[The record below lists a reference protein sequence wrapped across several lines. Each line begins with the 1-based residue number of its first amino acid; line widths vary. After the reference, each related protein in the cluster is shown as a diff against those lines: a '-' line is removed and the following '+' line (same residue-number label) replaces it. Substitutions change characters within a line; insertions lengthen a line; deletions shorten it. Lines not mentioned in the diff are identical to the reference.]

1 MGDREQLIQQLK
13 TQRTPTEEVI
23 LKRRSV
29 RVYKKEQVPEFM
41 VKRILE
47 AGRFAPSAGNCQP
60 WKFIVIRDLER
71 IDELTQS
78 VVSVCKKFKSLIDYR
93 EPGKKWRLPM
103 AKLNIKLK
111 PNDLHPVPF
120 GAVSL
125 IADGKFGLYHGAPT
139 VIIILKDVR
148 GVSSPELD
156 CGIAGQNMVLAAHS
170 MGLGTCWVGFTKLA
184 FRYNKELKKKY
195 GIQYPY
201 EFGNSIGIG
210 WPVGEPDGMVY
221 RQTHLTDWYED
232 GQKKVIGPATIN
244 RRASF
249 SSSEKKRLPRYDNP
263 QEIEWGTV
271 EIDQE
276 MCNGCKLCVQVCPC
290 GALEVVEKKVR
301 MVADPYAGCVMCA
314 DCQAICPEG
323 AITPSKAYRY
333 SGYYKTLDHGELKP
347 PEL

>member
-1 MGDREQLIQQLK
+1 MGDREQLIERLK
-13 TQRTPTEEVI
+13 TERTSAEEVI

-60 WKFIVIRDLER
+60 WKFIVIRDLEL
-71 IDELTQS
+71 IDELTRS
-78 VVSVCKKFKSLIDYR
+78 VVNICKKFKSLIDYR

-120 GAVSL
+120 GAVTL
-125 IADGKFGLYHGAPT
+125 IAEGKLGLYHGAPT

-148 GVSSPELD
+148 GVSCPELD

-184 FRYNKELKKKY
+184 FQYDKKLKKKY

-201 EFGNSIGIG
+201 EYACSIGIG
-210 WPVGEPDGMVY
+210 WPVGEPDGMVA
-221 RQTHLTDWYED
+221 RQTHLVDWHEN
-232 GQKKVIGPATIN
+232 GERKVIGPAML
-244 RRASF
+244 REVAPL
-249 SSSEKKRLPRYDNP
+249 SSSEKRRVPRYDDPN
-263 QEIEWGTV
+263 QIEWGLV
-271 EIDQE
+271 EVDPGK
-276 MCNGCKLCVQVCPC
+276 CNGCKLCVQVCPA
-290 GALEVVEKKVR
+290 GALEVVKKQCR
-301 MVADPYAGCVMCA
+301 MTQDPFAGCMMCA
-314 DCQAICPEG
+314 DCQAVCPEG
-323 AITPSKAYRY
+323 AITPAKPYRY
-333 SGYYKTLDHGELKP
+333 TGYYKTIDHGELAL
-347 PEL
+347 PEM